1 MPWGPS
7 GDFSG
12 METVTGVLL
21 RTPGLF
27 VIDYWYW
34 FQRNKSGDSS
44 SSSFTTEMVA
54 YFALANG
61 FLLLLLPISL
71 LRTFYSHFLC
81 GALVLAA
88 HLLSY
93 CFVRFGTQDAEQSL
107 ISAPSIAAAEAA
119 EKIVGEVVADSVLA
133 KLLSLLMLHVVIA
146 MIVSCLL
153 RGRKKPM
160 LPILACY
167 SLPVMARL
175 ADVPADSIQILHN
188 LCFVVVGLS
197 LVRYFICNSV
207 ASLFSSLKGIYDN
220 VVLSISSIQGLVEL
234 VISFV
239 GKIFVPIHFLLFCV
253 ISFAI
258 KLQQISFS
266 KKSEHNGEETWFVT
280 LLSAAAAVCDS
291 PVSLLSIAVTITYIS
306 HIFLT
311 AVKLYLNSF
320 GSHRHHAFHNDNDD
334 PDQIHLHH
342 IGPNDHRA
350 NQVQPRAMHTG
361 WEEGVTTLLLA
372 VLTGITDLSQ
382 TSRMAV
388 LTIIFFVVIS
398 SLLQSMLEIAE
409 PVILSL
415 SAHHGKNLFHH
426 LKVLLLC
433 GFLFAFPLHITYVLT
448 TVFPVDFWLAVVL
461 STSLLTSAQV
471 LDLVVVHCLLWFDA
485 TRSEPWGPLDEVVYY
500 VRALTKVVE
509 FLVAFSV
516 VVVGV
521 YEAVTG
527 QWNLTNAMI
536 LIVHCYFNVCQ
547 RFQSGLRSFIQRRRA
562 VQKSANLPAATMQ
575 QLQKYRDICAI
586 CFMDMV
592 TVSTS
597 VITPCCHFFH
607 RVCLRRWL
615 SFHDRCPLCAAPVI
629 SDALSKDMPD
639 CDRPAAPAPLPTDR
653 LTPDA

>member
-7 GDFSG
+7 GDLTG
-12 METVTGVLL
+12 MDTVTGVLL

-34 FQRNKSGDSS
+34 FQRNKSGAE

-71 LRTFYSHFLC
+71 LRAFYSHFLC

-88 HLLSY
+88 HLLS
-93 CFVRFGTQDAEQSL
+93 CCIVRIGTNDSHPSL
-107 ISAPSIAAAEAA
+107 IPTPSLPVHPAAEAA
-119 EKIVGEVVADSVLA
+119 EKMVGDVVADSAPV
-133 KLLSLLMLHVVIA
+133 KLMSLLFLHVVIA

-153 RGRKKPM
+153 RRPTKPV

-175 ADVPADSIQILHN
+175 ADVPAHSIQILHN
-188 LCFVVVGLS
+188 LCFVVIGLS
-197 LVRYFICNSV
+197 LVRYFVCNSV
-207 ASLFSSLKGIYDN
+207 VSLFSSLKGTYN
-220 VVLSISSIQGLVEL
+220 ALVSSITSIQGLVEL

-266 KKSEHNGEETWFVT
+266 DTDHQSDTWFLT
-280 LLSAAAAVCDS
+280 LLSVAAAVCDS
-291 PVSLLSIAVTITYIS
+291 PVSLLSVAVTVTYIS

-320 GSHRHHAFHNDNDD
+320 GYRHHVFHSDNDND
-334 PDQIHLHH
+334 PDQIHPHH
-342 IGPNDHRA
+342 IGANNHRA

-372 VLTGITDLSQ
+372 VLTGITELGQ
-382 TSRMAV
+382 TARMAV

-433 GFLFAFPLHITYVLT
+433 AFLFAFPLYITYVLT

-485 TRSEPWGPLDEVVYY
+485 TRAEPWDPLDEVVYH
-500 VRALTKVVE
+500 VRAFTKVVE
-509 FLVAFSV
+509 FMVAFSV

-521 YEAVTG
+521 YEGMIG
-527 QWNLTNAMI
+527 QWNWTNALI

-562 VQKSANLPAATMQ
+562 VQKSCNLPAATLH
-575 QLQKYRDICAI
+575 QLHEYRDVCAI
-586 CFMDMV
+586 CFMDMI

-597 VITPCCHFFH
+597 VITPCSHFFH

-629 SDALSKDMPD
+629 SDALSKDLPD
-639 CDRPAAPAPLPTDR
+639 CDRPAAPPSD
-653 LTPDA
+653 